1 MNRLLFALPVLV
13 LLIIGGFFYRGL
25 DLDPSAVPSAMID
38 RPVPDF
44 VLPALHPGKNG
55 LSTADFGGQPKMLNV
70 FASWCGP
77 CRVEHPIIMR
87 LAARAD
93 VEVLA
98 LSYKDD
104 PQASRAWLAELGDPY
119 RQIGVDRDGRV
130 AIDWGVYGV
139 PETYLVDAGGR
150 IRYRHVGPLTAA
162 VVAEEILPRWQALQQ
177 ANQ

>member
-1 MNRLLFALPVLV
+1 
-13 LLIIGGFFYRGL
+13 
-25 DLDPSAVPSAMID
+25 
-38 RPVPDF
+38 
-44 VLPALHPGKNG
+44 
-55 LSTADFGGQPKMLNV
+55 
-70 FASWCGP
+70 
-77 CRVEHPIIMR
+77 MR